1 MNNDNNNELIWGEI
15 KVQDLLKKL
24 YKGKSLEQMSEK
36 EVDRMLE
43 DLIWKISLLLKRQ
56 HNIPEMPFS
65 QNKAQRLSGNAFLEQ
80 EYTFLIIAYR
90 IHVLFLEYPATLTT

>member
-1 MNNDNNNELIWGEI
+1 MNNDNNKELIWGEN

-43 DLIWKISLLLKRQ
+43 DLIWRISLLLKRQ
-56 HNIPEMPFS
+56 HNIPEILFS
-65 QNKAQRLSGNAFLEQ
+65 QNKAPRHSN
-80 EYTFLIIAYR
+80 IALLKPIYFS
-90 IHVLFLEYPATLTT
+90 VFKV

>member
-1 MNNDNNNELIWGEI
+1 MNNDNNKELIWGEI

-43 DLIWKISLLLKRQ
+43 DLIWKILSPTPKRQ

-65 QNKAQRLSGNAFLEQ
+65 QNKAPRHSKVVISKMEIIRL
-80 EYTFLIIAYR
+80 I
-90 IHVLFLEYPATLTT
+90 

>member
-1 MNNDNNNELIWGEI
+1 MNNDNNNELIWGKI

-43 DLIWKISLLLKRQ
+43 DLI
-56 HNIPEMPFS
+56 
-65 QNKAQRLSGNAFLEQ
+65 
-80 EYTFLIIAYR
+80 
-90 IHVLFLEYPATLTT
+90 

>member
-43 DLIWKISLLLKRQ
+43 DAYNEFKDVTFYVIDGKLERFGKNYGIGVDKDFTKIIYYYS
-56 HNIPEMPFS
+56 NPD
-65 QNKAQRLSGNAFLEQ
+65 
-80 EYTFLIIAYR
+80 
-90 IHVLFLEYPATLTT
+90 

>member
-1 MNNDNNNELIWGEI
+1 MNKGNNKELIWGEV

-43 DLIWKISLLLKRQ
+43 DLI
-56 HNIPEMPFS
+56 
-65 QNKAQRLSGNAFLEQ
+65 
-80 EYTFLIIAYR
+80 
-90 IHVLFLEYPATLTT
+90 

>member
-1 MNNDNNNELIWGEI
+1 MNKDKEKELIWGEI

-43 DLIWKISLLLKRQ
+43 DLI
-56 HNIPEMPFS
+56 
-65 QNKAQRLSGNAFLEQ
+65 
-80 EYTFLIIAYR
+80 
-90 IHVLFLEYPATLTT
+90 

>member
-1 MNNDNNNELIWGEI
+1 MNNDNKKELMWGEI

-43 DLIWKISLLLKRQ
+43 DLI
-56 HNIPEMPFS
+56 
-65 QNKAQRLSGNAFLEQ
+65 
-80 EYTFLIIAYR
+80 
-90 IHVLFLEYPATLTT
+90 